1 MITSEL
7 IQRIKSAGLYPIP
20 VEGGATRDEPTD
32 LMFSGSLEEFFEAA
46 KALGV
51 TVIFFFVSKLGEE
64 DFNYDLD
71 YDVKDGGEDFDEEV
85 LSSDE
90 FAGDAESFDLTVA
103 LPSLA
108 DFRKYIGE
116 ECQFLLIAKS
126 QLAALRFSLSE
137 VWWDSFDEQ
146 QQKAIEKVAEDRE
159 AIREKMDAQR
169 LKQEERV
176 LAKTRSLLDDSE
188 FCRIP
193 TQRGMRAYALEKF
206 PVLDEVDDSR
216 LTQEIQKL
224 SDKAKAI
231 KKR

>member
-32 LMFSGSLEEFFEAA
+32 LMFSGSLEEFLEAA
-46 KALGV
+46 KALGA
-51 TVIFFFVSKLGEE
+51 TVIFFSVSKLGEE

-71 YDVKDGGEDFDEEV
+71 YDYKDGGEDLDEEV

-90 FAGDAESFDLTVA
+90 SAGDAESFDLTVA

-126 QLAALRFSLSE
+126 QLAALSFSLSE
-137 VWWDSFDEQ
+137 VWWNSFEEQ

-159 AIREKMDAQR
+159 AIREKMEAQR
-169 LKQEERV
+169 LKKEESV

-193 TQRGMRAYALEKF
+193 TQRGMKAYALEKL
-206 PVLDEVDDSR
+206 PDLEGVDDSR
-216 LTQEIQKL
+216 FTQEIQKL
-224 SDKAKAI
+224 SDKAKAR
-231 KKR
+231 KRR

>member
-1 MITSEL
+1 MLTSEL
-7 IQRIKSAGLYPIP
+7 TQRIKSAGFYPIP
-20 VEGGATRDEPTD
+20 IVRGASRDESTD
-32 LMFSGSLEEFFEAA
+32 LVFSGSLEEFFEAA
-46 KALGV
+46 KALGA
-51 TVIFFFVSKLGEE
+51 TVMFFFVSKLGEE

-71 YDVKDGGEDFDEEV
+71 YDYKDGGEGLDEEV

-90 FAGDAESFDLTVA
+90 STGDAESFDFTVA

-108 DFRKYIGE
+108 DFRKHLGE

-137 VWWDSFDEQ
+137 AWWDSFEEQ

-159 AIREKMDAQR
+159 AIRKKMEAQR
-169 LKQEERV
+169 LKKEESV

-206 PVLDEVDDSR
+206 PELENVDDSR

-224 SDKAKAI
+224 SDKAKTR
-231 KKR
+231 KRR

>member
-1 MITSEL
+1 MLTSEL
-7 IQRIKSAGLYPIP
+7 TQRIKSAGFYPIP
-20 VEGGATRDEPTD
+20 VEGCTSRDESTD
-32 LMFSGSLEEFFEAA
+32 LVFSGSLEEFFEAA
-46 KALGV
+46 KALGA
-51 TVIFFFVSKLGEE
+51 TVMFFFVLKLGEE

-71 YDVKDGGEDFDEEV
+71 YDYKDSGEDLDEEV

-90 FAGDAESFDLTVA
+90 SAGDAESFDLTVA

-108 DFRKYIGE
+108 DFRKHLGK

-126 QLAALRFSLSE
+126 QLAALSFSLSE
-137 VWWDSFDEQ
+137 AWWDSFEEQ

-159 AIREKMDAQR
+159 AIRKKMEAQR
-169 LKQEERV
+169 LKKEESV

-206 PVLDEVDDSR
+206 PELENVDDSR

-224 SDKAKAI
+224 SDKAKTR
-231 KKR
+231 KRR